1 MESDIMMNKQSVWFV
16 TLFSLIL
23 VLSIY
28 YVTLNDSSLQN
39 ILENI
44 SNSDSAPVSVNVEES
59 SLLVALRVE
68 EDENVLKEMEN
79 YQSILL
85 DSTKTSEEKSNAYN
99 SLMALNQKK
108 GEEEKIEKKI
118 KEELQLESFVKVKND
133 TISIVISKQEHNST
147 LANQI
152 IRTVQ
157 NLYDKEKY
165 ITVKFQ
171 NA

>member
-1 MESDIMMNKQSVWFV
+1 M
-16 TLFSLIL
+16 
-23 VLSIY
+23 
-28 YVTLNDSSLQN
+28 
-39 ILENI
+39 
-44 SNSDSAPVSVNVEES
+44 VNVE
-59 SLLVALRVE
+59 
-68 EDENVLKEMEN
+68 DENP
-79 YQSILL
+79 
-85 DSTKTSEEKSNAYN
+85 
-99 SLMALNQKK
+99 
-108 GEEEKIEKKI
+108 IEKKI

>member
-1 MESDIMMNKQSVWFV
+1 MINKQSVWFV

-28 YVTLNDSSLQN
+28 YVTLNDNSLQSIIDN
-39 ILENI
+39 FDNEEV
-44 SNSDSAPVSVNVEES
+44 SAPVSVNVEES
-59 SLLVALRVE
+59 SVLVSLRVQ
-68 EDENVLKEMEN
+68 EDESVLKQMEN

-85 DSTKTSEEKSNAYN
+85 DSTKTSEEKNNAFN

-108 GEEEKIEKKI
+108 GDEEKIEKKI
-118 KEELQLESFVKVKND
+118 KEEFQLDSFVKIKND
-133 TISIVISKQEHNST
+133 TISIVIASSEHNST

-152 IRTVQ
+152 IRSVQ
-157 NLYDKEKY
+157 KLFTQEKY